1 MCVCVAVACGE
12 ESGPV
17 SNHVSHIATHMA
29 PPLCQLCSLGFL
41 IINKMTD
48 ECNDEQEL
56 DFVFCFLAM
65 RCAAHVHF
73 KFKQVF
79 FFFFTIRMI

>member
-1 MCVCVAVACGE
+1 MVAACRE

-56 DFVFCFLAM
+56 DFVFRHRDSLRDVLHASFDYDFEFPLELE
-65 RCAAHVHF
+65 
-73 KFKQVF
+73 
-79 FFFFTIRMI
+79 